1 MWEERALTHVRLLNK
16 LHKSK
21 FRLPGSEKKIPIYN
35 CCSQR
40 KAGYSDLS
48 EVLNIFDTMEQE
60 SIKTPTSCK
69 RCFPWERIRSLL
81 CFALVICLFTCM
93 AFQFIFLVSM
103 HRQLEQAETQLR
115 ENTKMCS
122 QWERRLTISENEIK
136 AISQTLKH
144 RKWEIKTNR
153 ARQKRTNSPQVNFSA
168 LDKRVIAVESRY
180 YSTL

>member
-1 MWEERALTHVRLLNK
+1 MHGFPV
-16 LHKSK
+16 H
-21 FRLPGSEKKIPIYN
+21 LP
-35 CCSQR
+35 
-40 KAGYSDLS
+40 
-48 EVLNIFDTMEQE
+48 
-60 SIKTPTSCK
+60 
-69 RCFPWERIRSLL
+69 
-81 CFALVICLFTCM
+81 
-93 AFQFIFLVSM
+93 
-103 HRQLEQAETQLR
+103 QLEQAKTQLR
-115 ENTKMCS
+115 ENTKMRS